1 MARATSISLSKL
13 TDAVQAA
20 VKSAAQKHPKFQMP
34 VPNSLAVSYLIRGF
48 PVPDAILN
56 TVTVGEAQAFA
67 NEVATQINA
76 TMPEAFG
83 SAAAGAAAPAT
94 AIRPEGAVFSHGGH
108 LILGFPAINEVLLER

>member
-1 MARATSISLSKL
+1 VARATSISLSKL

-20 VKSAAQKHPKFQMP
+20 VKSAVAKHPKFQMQP
-34 VPNSLAVSYLIRGF
+34 PNSLALSYLIRGF
-48 PVPDAILN
+48 PVPDGILN

-76 TMPEAFG
+76 NMPEAFG
-83 SAAAGAAAPAT
+83 SAAAGGAAPAA

-108 LILGFPAINEVLLER
+108 LICGFPAINEVLLER